1 MVGKPLQVD
10 ALSLDKE
17 PKEVLVQFQVHTPEL
32 PKLVVPL
39 YVNGK
44 GYRVEIIPV
53 KRNASHDAAPPPPPS
68 KHDQDS
74 DKDDED
80 DPDATDQND
89 SDAHWKRKKS
99 KTSEP
104 PAAQVPK
111 DKGPAGQ

>member
-17 PKEVLVQFQVHTPEL
+17 PKEVLVQFQVHTPKL

-53 KRNASHDAAPPPPPS
+53 KQNATHDAAPHPLLANLIKIPTRTMKMTHTRLTKMILMPTGRGRNQRP
-68 KHDQDS
+68 
-74 DKDDED
+74 
-80 DPDATDQND
+80 QN
-89 SDAHWKRKKS
+89 
-99 KTSEP
+99 P
-104 PAAQVPK
+104 
-111 DKGPAGQ
+111 